1 MDRSDSQATYRAV
14 RPEGQG
20 ATALEVLARWLQEQP
35 GPVVVNR
42 SEHEALAAR
51 GLAVVKLAVGG
62 PLRGEAWLER

>member
-20 ATALEVLARWLQEQP
+20 AALEVLARWLQEQP

-42 SEHEALAAR
+42 AEHDALAAR
-51 GLAVVKLAVGG
+51 GLAVVKLDVGG